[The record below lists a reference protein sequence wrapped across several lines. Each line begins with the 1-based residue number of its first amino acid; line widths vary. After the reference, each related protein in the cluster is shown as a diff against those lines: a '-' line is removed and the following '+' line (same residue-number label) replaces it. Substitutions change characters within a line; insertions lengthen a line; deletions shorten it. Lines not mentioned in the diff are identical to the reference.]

1 MCVRDIAE
9 VHHTEAVLRHTTE
22 VLLLTITET
31 VQATAEV
38 EVLHQA
44 TAEVRLEAR
53 DTAEV
58 LQGAQATAEVHQEAT
73 EDKYR
78 QREQTYKTLTI

>member
-1 MCVRDIAE
+1 MYVRDIAE
-9 VHHTEAVLRHTTE
+9 VHHTETVLRHTTE

-44 TAEVRLEAR
+44 TAEVRPEAR

-58 LQGAQATAEVHQEAT
+58 LQGAT